1 MAKKPAA
8 NYDELLKKG
17 IQAVCIADSFENKFV
32 PLYNTSNKNPSCLMP
47 VVNVPNIHYV
57 IEFLLMN
64 EVKEIFI
71 ATSKSTRQL
80 VDQFIRK

>member
-1 MAKKPAA
+1 MAKKPAE
-8 NYDELLKKG
+8 NYEELLKKG
-17 IQAVCIADSFENKFV
+17 IQAICIADSFDNKFI

-64 EVKEIFI
+64 EVKEIFV
-71 ATSKSTRQL
+71 ATSKNNRVQ
-80 VDQFIRK
+80 VD